1 MCQQKNTDFME
12 FISQEINLKF
22 SILNK
27 GTNMQASSRPNTY
40 LELIRYYIDLY
51 LKTWYKYILE

>member
-1 MCQQKNTDFME
+1 MELKN
-12 FISQEINLKF
+12 QEINLKF

-27 GTNMQASSRPNTY
+27 GTNTQASSRPNTY

-51 LKTWYKYILE
+51 FKTWYKYILE